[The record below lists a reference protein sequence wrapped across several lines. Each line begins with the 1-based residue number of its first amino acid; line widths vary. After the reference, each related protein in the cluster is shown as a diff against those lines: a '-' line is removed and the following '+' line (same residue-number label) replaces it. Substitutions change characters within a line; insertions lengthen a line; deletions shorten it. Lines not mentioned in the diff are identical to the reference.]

1 LFFLET
7 AILLFLGSFL
17 LTYLTIPKIIK
28 VVEHK
33 RLMDDPNNRSSHT
46 MRTPTLGGVA
56 FFYTLIFAL
65 FFINGRD
72 VFDEAMYIIPGL
84 TILFIVGLKDD
95 LVVISP
101 GAKLLSQVFAIAFI
115 LANPSF
121 TIHSL
126 NGFLNINEIPYYLY
140 LIIGGFM
147 MITIINSYN
156 LIDGIDGLASVVGIV
171 ILVIYTTIFYLTE
184 EYFFAL
190 LAIAL
195 NASLMAFLGFNLS
208 SDKKIFMGDT
218 GSLIVGFIIS
228 ILTLKFLALRP
239 VVYTDLPFLLE
250 NAPLIAIS
258 ILIVPLFDTARVF
271 AIRIANKK
279 GPFSPD
285 RNHTHH
291 VLIDYWGLTHKQ
303 ASFIIG
309 CFNLLFVTLFIVLGS
324 TAKNLGMVIML
335 VSVVIFLGYIFFKY
349 NYNFTTLKQKI
360 LLKRKVRRFKSK
372 VEEKNL
378 KKKRKK
384 EKTKENG
391 KAEGPSIEEDIYK
404 KEED

>member
-1 LFFLET
+1 
-7 AILLFLGSFL
+7 
-17 LTYLTIPKIIK
+17 
-28 VVEHK
+28 
-33 RLMDDPNNRSSHT
+33 MQ
-46 MRTPTLGGVA
+46 
-56 FFYTLIFAL
+56 
-65 FFINGRD
+65 
-72 VFDEAMYIIPGL
+72 EAMYVIPGL

-101 GAKLLSQVFAIAFI
+101 GAKLIAQVFAIAFI
-115 LANPSF
+115 LSNPSF
-121 TIHSL
+121 TIESL
-126 NGFLNINEIPYYLY
+126 NGFLNINEIPFYLY
-140 LIIGGFM
+140 LGIAGFM
-147 MITIINSYN
+147 MLTIINSYN
-156 LIDGIDGLASVVGIV
+156 LIDGIDGLASIVGIV
-171 ILVIYTTIFYLTE
+171 IMVIYTTIFYLTG

-190 LAIAL
+190 ISITL
-195 NASLMAFLGFNLS
+195 NAILMAFLGFNVS

-239 VVYTDLPFLLE
+239 DSYTELPFLLE

-309 CFNLLFVTLFIVLGS
+309 CFNLLFVILFIVLGS
-324 TAKNLGMVIML
+324 AAKNFAMVVGMVSIVL
-335 VSVVIFLGYIFFKY
+335 VLGYIFFKY
-349 NYNFTTLKQKI
+349 NYNFATLKQKI
-360 LLKRKVRRFKSK
+360 LLRRKVEKIRSKTNEINGKRKQD
-372 VEEKNL
+372 
-378 KKKRKK
+378 KKKKQDEVGGYQKK
-384 EKTKENG
+384 
-391 KAEGPSIEEDIYK
+391 ADEETTI
-404 KEED
+404 

>member
-1 LFFLET
+1 
-7 AILLFLGSFL
+7 
-17 LTYLTIPKIIK
+17 
-28 VVEHK
+28 
-33 RLMDDPNNRSSHT
+33 
-46 MRTPTLGGVA
+46 MRTPTLGGVS

-65 FFINGRD
+65 FFIHSRAEFN
-72 VFDEAMYIIPGL
+72 EAMYIIPGL

-101 GAKLLSQVFAIAFI
+101 GAKLIAQVAAIAFI

-121 TIHSL
+121 TIESL

-140 LIIGGFM
+140 LGIAGFM
-147 MITIINSYN
+147 MLTIINSYN

-171 ILVIYTTIFYLTE
+171 IMVIYTTIFYLTG

-190 LAIAL
+190 ISITT
-195 NASLMAFLGFNLS
+195 NACLMAFLGFNLS

-218 GSLIVGFIIS
+218 GSLIVGFVIS

-239 VVYTDLPFLLE
+239 TAYTDLPFLLE
-250 NAPLIAIS
+250 NAPIIAIS

-309 CFNLLFVTLFIVLGS
+309 CFNLLFVMLFIVLGS
-324 TAKNLGMVIML
+324 TAKNFGMVLML
-335 VSVVIFLGYIFFKY
+335 VSVVLFLGYIFFKY
-349 NYNFTTLKQKI
+349 NYNFATLKQKI
-360 LLKRKVRRFKSK
+360 WLRRRVAKMKGKSAENQVK
-372 VEEKNL
+372 QDDQKSAKQETSELEE
-378 KKKRKK
+378 
-384 EKTKENG
+384 T
-391 KAEGPSIEEDIYK
+391 IE
-404 KEED
+404 

>member
-1 LFFLET
+1 MFFLET
-7 AILLFLGSFL
+7 AISVFIGSFL

-28 VVEHK
+28 IVEYK
-33 RLMDDPNNRSSHT
+33 RLMDDPNKRSSHSSK
-46 MRTPTLGGVA
+46 TPTLGGVS
-56 FFYTLIFAL
+56 FYYTLVFVL
-65 FFINGRD
+65 FFVHGRD
-72 VFDEAMYIIPGL
+72 LMDEAIYIIPGL
-84 TILFIVGLKDD
+84 TILFMTGLKDD

-101 GAKLLSQVFAIAFI
+101 GAKLIAQVIAVAFI
-115 LANPSF
+115 LVNPSF
-121 TIHSL
+121 TIHSF
-126 NGFLNINEIPYYLY
+126 NGFLNIFEIPYYLY
-140 LIIGGFM
+140 LIIAGFI

-171 ILVIYTTIFYLTE
+171 ILTIYTTIFYTTG

-190 LAIAL
+190 ISVSL
-195 NASLMAFLGFNLS
+195 NACLLAFFGFNIS
-208 SDKKIFMGDT
+208 SERKIFMGDT

-228 ILTLKFLALRP
+228 VLTLKFLALTP
-239 VVYTDLPFLLE
+239 DAYVGLPFLLE

-291 VLIDYWGLTHKQ
+291 VLIDFWGLSHKQ

-309 CFNLLFVTLFIVLGS
+309 CFNLVFVVLFIVLGS
-324 TAKNLGMVIML
+324 KAENLGMVIFL
-335 VSVVIFLGYIFFKY
+335 ISAVIILAYIFFKY

-360 LLKRKVRRFKSK
+360 LLKRKVGQIKSSI
-372 VEEKNL
+372 ENP
-378 KKKRKK
+378 KK
-384 EKTKENG
+384 EKSKKNS
-391 KAEGPSIEEDIYK
+391 KRDINN
-404 KEED
+404 

>member
-1 LFFLET
+1 MFFLET
-7 AILLFLGSFL
+7 AISLFIGAFL

-33 RLMDDPNNRSSHT
+33 RLMDDPNQRSSHSS
-46 MRTPTLGGVA
+46 RTPTLGGVA
-56 FFYTLIFAL
+56 FFYVLILAL
-65 FFINGRD
+65 FVIRD
-72 VFDEAMYIIPGL
+72 RDLFDEAMYMIPAL
-84 TILFIVGLKDD
+84 TVLFIIGLKDD

-101 GAKLLSQVFAIAFI
+101 GAKLLAQVFAIIFI
-115 LANPSF
+115 LINPSF

-140 LIIGGFM
+140 LIIAGFM
-147 MITIINSYN
+147 MLTIINSYN

-171 ILVIYTTIFYLTE
+171 IMVIYTTIFYLTG

-190 LAIAL
+190 ISITM

-218 GSLIVGFIIS
+218 GSLMVGLIIS

-239 VVYTDLPFLLE
+239 TSYTELPFLLE

-271 AIRIANKK
+271 TIRIANKK

-291 VLIDYWGLTHKQ
+291 VLIDYWGLSHKQ

-309 CFNLLFVTLFIVLGS
+309 CFNLLFVMLFIVLGS

-335 VSVVIFLGYIFFKY
+335 VSVVIALGYIFFKY
-349 NYNFTTLKQKI
+349 NYNFATLKQKI
-360 LLKRKVRRFKSK
+360 LIKRKVDRIKSK
-372 VEEKNL
+372 VEESNL
-378 KKKRKK
+378 SKRKK
-384 EKTKENG
+384 DRQKPGDKEDN
-391 KAEGPSIEEDIYK
+391 IEE
-404 KEED
+404 

>member
-1 LFFLET
+1 MYFLET
-7 AILLFLGSFL
+7 AISIFIGAFL
-17 LTYLTIPKIIK
+17 LTYLTIPKIISI
-28 VVEHK
+28 VEFK
-33 RLMDDPNNRSSHT
+33 RLMDSPNLRSSH
-46 MRTPTLGGVA
+46 MMKTPTLGGIA

-65 FFINGRD
+65 FFIRGRD
-72 VFDEAMYIIPGL
+72 MLDEAMFIIPGL

-95 LVVISP
+95 LVALSP
-101 GAKLLSQVFAIAFI
+101 GAKLISQVFAIAFI

-126 NGFLNINEIPYYLY
+126 NGFLNISEIPYYLY

-156 LIDGIDGLASVVGIV
+156 LIDGIDGLASIVGIV

-195 NASLMAFLGFNLS
+195 NASLMSFLGFNLS

-228 ILTLKFLALRP
+228 VLTLKFLALRP
-239 VVYTDLPFLLE
+239 TAYADLPFLLE
-250 NAPLIAIS
+250 NAPIIAIS

-271 AIRIANKK
+271 TIRIANKK

-360 LLKRKVRRFKSK
+360 LLKRKVNRFKSK
-372 VEEKNL
+372 VEEKNR
-378 KKKRKK
+378 KKKSKK
-384 EKTKENG
+384 PDENSASSEIPP
-391 KAEGPSIEEDIYK
+391 K
-404 KEED
+404 